1 MGAARASP
9 AALPA
14 AQDQDDERAE
24 RARQARLE
32 AQRKR
37 ARQQAWVRQQKEL
50 SERWQREH
58 EEWLRFQEGGPPPA
72 SQRGI
77 PARRVG

>member
-1 MGAARASP
+1 MGAPR
-9 AALPA
+9 ALPGLTVE
-14 AQDQDDERAE
+14 QEQQRAE

-37 ARQQAWVRQQKEL
+37 ARQEAWVRQQKEL

-58 EEWLRFQEGGPPPA
+58 EEWLRFQEGGPPPG